1 MPIGSK
7 RHAEGP
13 GNTELRYK
21 VGMWA
26 AIRAWKLGG
35 KLESCDNFC
44 QIQSPKGDL
53 THFSKYSKILT
64 TLSFRRKPE
73 SSQNNP
79 EDDYFSSMVID
90 ALLDAGSSPA

>member
-13 GNTELRYK
+13 GSTELRCK

-26 AIRAWKLGG
+26 AIRAWKLGR

-64 TLSFRRKPE
+64 YNGTYHS
-73 SSQNNP
+73 
-79 EDDYFSSMVID
+79 VIP
-90 ALLDAGSSPA
+90 AKAGIQSEQS

>member
-64 TLSFRRKPE
+64 LKRHLSLCHSGE
-73 SSQNNP
+73 SRNP
-79 EDDYFSSMVID
+79 VRTILKMTILAPWS
-90 ALLDAGSSPA
+90 